1 MFGRTTYSWN
11 AVCKNIRQNLCR
23 LHRYRELTQ
32 NSDDV
37 IALLGIWILG
47 SNNHTDA
54 IILNADTK
62 IRLNSDYLSRIY
74 SHLPNFERFL

>member
-11 AVCKNIRQNLCR
+11 AVCKDTRQKLRR
-23 LHRYRELTQ
+23 LQRHRGLTQ

-37 IALLGIWILG
+37 IALLDIWMLG

-74 SHLPNFERFL
+74 SHLPDFERFL

>member
-11 AVCKNIRQNLCR
+11 AVCKNIRQKLRR

-37 IALLGIWILG
+37 IALLDIWMFG
-47 SNNHTDA
+47 TKNHADA
-54 IILNADTK
+54 IILNAGARV
-62 IRLNSDYLSRIY
+62 RL
-74 SHLPNFERFL
+74 